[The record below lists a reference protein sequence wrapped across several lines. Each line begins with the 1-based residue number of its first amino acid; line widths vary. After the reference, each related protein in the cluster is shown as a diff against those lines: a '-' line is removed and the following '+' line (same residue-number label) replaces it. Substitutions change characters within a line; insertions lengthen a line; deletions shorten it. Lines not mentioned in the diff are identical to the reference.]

1 MNAEISE
8 IQFTPI
14 RPKDGIVGFA
24 SFVLNG
30 WLYLGSIAVMTR
42 PQGGYRLLYPTRKIA
57 DRNIGVFHPIERDF
71 ARMVEEKILEKAE
84 DVLSAHDRYD
94 CPHPQT

>member
-1 MNAEISE
+1 MGVEISE

-30 WLYLGSIAVMTR
+30 WLYLGSIAIMTR

-57 DRNIGVFHPIERDF
+57 DRNIGVFHPIQKDF
-71 ARMVEEKILEKAE
+71 ARLVEESVLEKVE
-84 DVLSAHDRYD
+84 KVLNVYDRHN
-94 CPHPQT
+94 CPDPQA

>member
-1 MNAEISE
+1 MGPQISE

-24 SFVLNG
+24 SFVLDG
-30 WLYLGSIAVMTR
+30 WLYIGSVAVITR

-57 DRNIGVFHPIERDF
+57 DRNIGIVHPIKRDSGQQ
-71 ARMVEEKILEKAE
+71 VEEKVIGKIEK
-84 DVLSAHDRYD
+84 VMKNHDRYR
-94 CPHPQT
+94 CPDP

>member
-1 MNAEISE
+1 MNPTISE

-30 WLYLGSIAVMTR
+30 WLYLGSIALITR
-42 PQGGYRLLYPTRKIA
+42 PQGGYRLLYPTRKIGNQ
-57 DRNIGVFHPIERDF
+57 NIGIVHPIQRDF
-71 ARMVEEKILEKAE
+71 GQFVEEKVISKVEEVMKNY
-84 DVLSAHDRYD
+84 VGHG
-94 CPHPQT
+94 CPDP